1 MINTYKLNFKGVIAA
16 LGALLVAAFMLTP
29 ATAAAAESAP
39 FTMAVIVDDAH
50 GREIVYGKFDRAIE
64 KITRHGDRSPD
75 RFADQNN
82 LCVAYAKTKEIG
94 KARVA
99 CDAAIAL
106 ARSKES
112 RATRRNNKR
121 SLPVLAS
128 RSNLAIAL
136 SNRGVLLATAGDAE
150 LARKDFVAALDFQ
163 TRFSSSITAN
173 LDRLDETVAP
183 DA

>member
-1 MINTYKLNFKGVIAA
+1 MNSTYELKSKGVIAA
-16 LGALLVAAFMLTP
+16 LGALLVAAFILTP
-29 ATAAAAESAP
+29 ATAPAADSTP
-39 FTMAVIVDDAH
+39 FTMAVIIDDAH
-50 GREIVYGKFDRAIE
+50 GREILFGEFDRAIE

-82 LCVAYAKTKEIG
+82 LCVAYAKTKEVG
-94 KARVA
+94 KARAA

-106 ARSKES
+106 AKSKES
-112 RATRRNNKR
+112 RAKRRNGER

-128 RSNLAIAL
+128 RSDLAIAL
-136 SNRGVLLATAGDAE
+136 SNRGVLLAAVGDAE

-163 TRFSSSITAN
+163 TRFSRKITAN
-173 LDRLDETVAP
+173 LDRLDETLAP